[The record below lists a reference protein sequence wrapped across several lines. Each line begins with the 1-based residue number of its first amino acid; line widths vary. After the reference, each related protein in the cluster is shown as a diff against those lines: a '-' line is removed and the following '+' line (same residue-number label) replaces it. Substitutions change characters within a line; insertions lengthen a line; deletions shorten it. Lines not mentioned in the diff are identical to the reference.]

1 MDKNILEQYIELKE
15 EIQDLHDRID
25 RDQRRLNRIDEEGLV
40 SDTVK
45 GTRKDGTLGPIKIT
59 GYPIPEYNQVKNM
72 IKKRV
77 AKLHILEDELQE
89 TVNAKRK
96 KKTISKFY
104 NVRKTRKNADIYE
117 LTLQDGTCIKMTAD
131 HLLYTQRGWV
141 ALKNLKSDDKIVKI
155 TPFREIVQQNHVS
168 IVGIKYIGKADVYN
182 MEVKNHHNFS
192 VCGGFII
199 HNCCDALRYACMT
212 AWRYIKQWL
221 PVEIEEKEY
230 IVDIAR
236 KGDEEDGYI

>member
-59 GYPIPEYNQVKNM
+59 GYPIPEYNQLKNM

-89 TVNAKRK
+89 TVNAVDEFIVRIPKSDLRMIFRLRYLDDKTWAAVAINMNYHFPKRK
-96 KKTISKFY
+96 
-104 NVRKTRKNADIYE
+104 
-117 LTLQDGTCIKMTAD
+117 
-131 HLLYTQRGWV
+131 
-141 ALKNLKSDDKIVKI
+141 
-155 TPFREIVQQNHVS
+155 
-168 IVGIKYIGKADVYN
+168 IKYTED
-182 MEVKNHHNFS
+182 
-192 VCGGFII
+192 
-199 HNCCDALRYACMT
+199 NCRIRHDRYL
-212 AWRYIKQWL
+212 K
-221 PVEIEEKEY
+221 EKF
-230 IVDIAR
+230 
-236 KGDEEDGYI
+236 GNL

>member
-45 GTRKDGTLGPIKIT
+45 GTRKDGTFGPIKIT

-89 TVNAKRK
+89 AVNAVDEFIVRIPKSDLRMMFRLRYLDDKTWAAVAINMNYHFPKRK
-96 KKTISKFY
+96 
-104 NVRKTRKNADIYE
+104 
-117 LTLQDGTCIKMTAD
+117 
-131 HLLYTQRGWV
+131 
-141 ALKNLKSDDKIVKI
+141 
-155 TPFREIVQQNHVS
+155 
-168 IVGIKYIGKADVYN
+168 IKYTED
-182 MEVKNHHNFS
+182 
-192 VCGGFII
+192 
-199 HNCCDALRYACMT
+199 NCRIRHDRYL
-212 AWRYIKQWL
+212 K
-221 PVEIEEKEY
+221 EKF
-230 IVDIAR
+230 
-236 KGDEEDGYI
+236 GNL